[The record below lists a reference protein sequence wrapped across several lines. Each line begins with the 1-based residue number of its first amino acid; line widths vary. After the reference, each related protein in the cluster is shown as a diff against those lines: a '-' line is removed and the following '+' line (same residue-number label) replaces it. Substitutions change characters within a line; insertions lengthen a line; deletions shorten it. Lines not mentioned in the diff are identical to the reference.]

1 MKTTMLGF
9 VLAMSALAAYAGQP
23 HVTRVPMTY
32 TIGYKNHL
40 NEAKA
45 DTEKILE
52 APPDIFHTGNREIP
66 FNARIGPM
74 EGEAYGLIPPDQ
86 VREKIQR
93 IQEFTRHVRS
103 SGVRW
108 IIPYICNQT
117 VFGDAEKRIGFWE
130 FYDHWDEYS
139 EFGLPPKPARDPI
152 EWMQRCSN
160 GELHTTYPFH
170 FPMAEPGFRY
180 QPCPNSPDWREFL
193 KFMVRSIV
201 RCGYNG
207 VFVDNC
213 ILHSYDV
220 YSQQDF
226 DIYLK
231 EQYGD
236 RLKELF
242 GTDDLSKLNLVDP
255 QTGSSTEGYGKTGVI
270 GSSKWTP
277 QLALLWAETQR
288 FWVWSVCRQL
298 RELKETGKQESGQDF
313 LIIPNYGTTQRVGAI
328 DGRRQDAKDL
338 KRYAE
343 VSDVIML
350 EEGGDVGQVATGLT
364 ADYHLQYKMGLA
376 YGAPVAVLPYTR
388 FDPVTFEMCM
398 AEALAGA
405 GAAFIEM
412 ETGFPDL
419 RARYQQFVRENL
431 DVFDGSVSTAPI
443 AVVFDYE
450 QLFFEN
456 RTHLDY
462 LYVMGRFLADRG
474 YLFDLVTPEDSERLT
489 QYDLVVVPNV
499 KYVSEDVHQR
509 ITAIPSESLI
519 IIGEYATHDEFAR
532 PKHRRLPHGTH
543 VPTPDP
549 LLPPRG
555 ISRDSMIQLA
565 FRSSDLLKEG
575 RNLGENALMHRTDQV
590 MHVSRNDG
598 RCRFDAIVEQAGK
611 GRPMTVFVDDNVRP
625 LKVNTYLKK
634 DGTEQFAHLVNYQ
647 VPLADSSG
655 KALETRTLQPIPN
668 TTLQFPIRQG
678 AAVDKVTLC
687 SPNRSAPVELK
698 YELVDSA
705 ILITIPE
712 IGPYE
717 ILRIRW
723 KS

>member
-1 MKTTMLGF
+1 
-9 VLAMSALAAYAGQP
+9 
-23 HVTRVPMTY
+23 
-32 TIGYKNHL
+32 
-40 NEAKA
+40 
-45 DTEKILE
+45 
-52 APPDIFHTGNREIP
+52 
-66 FNARIGPM
+66 
-74 EGEAYGLIPPDQ
+74 
-86 VREKIQR
+86 
-93 IQEFTRHVRS
+93 
-103 SGVRW
+103 
-108 IIPYICNQT
+108 
-117 VFGDAEKRIGFWE
+117 
-130 FYDHWDEYS
+130 
-139 EFGLPPKPARDPI
+139 
-152 EWMQRCSN
+152 
-160 GELHTTYPFH
+160 
-170 FPMAEPGFRY
+170 
-180 QPCPNSPDWREFL
+180 
-193 KFMVRSIV
+193 
-201 RCGYNG
+201 
-207 VFVDNC
+207 
-213 ILHSYDV
+213 
-220 YSQQDF
+220 
-226 DIYLK
+226 
-231 EQYGD
+231 
-236 RLKELF
+236 
-242 GTDDLSKLNLVDP
+242 
-255 QTGSSTEGYGKTGVI
+255 
-270 GSSKWTP
+270 
-277 QLALLWAETQR
+277 
-288 FWVWSVCRQL
+288 
-298 RELKETGKQESGQDF
+298 
-313 LIIPNYGTTQRVGAI
+313 
-328 DGRRQDAKDL
+328 
-338 KRYAE
+338 
-343 VSDVIML
+343 
-350 EEGGDVGQVATGLT
+350 
-364 ADYHLQYKMGLA
+364 DYHLQYKMGLA

-687 SPNRSAPVELK
+687 SPNRSAPVELN
-698 YELVDSA
+698 YEVVDSA
-705 ILITIPE
+705 ILVTISE

-717 ILRIRW
+717 ILRIHW